1 MKLLYIYSNGE
12 TKEHTKYINKKNI
25 NKEKRDA
32 KFVSIYK
39 MRKLYQTEERPE
51 YVTTLILH

>member
-1 MKLLYIYSNGE
+1 MKLLYIYSSGH
-12 TKEHTKYINKKNI
+12 TKEHTKFINKKNI
-25 NKEKRDA
+25 NKEKNGA

-39 MRKLYQTEERPE
+39 MHKLYQTEQRPE